1 MIFAIANR
9 KAVIVKVIVSLLLV
23 IGILLAIFALYGCLM
38 LLFVWYVE
46 YIENADYYPN
56 IRH

>member
-1 MIFAIANR
+1 MIFAFANR
-9 KAVIVKVIVSLLLV
+9 EVVIMKVIVSLLLV
-23 IGILLAIFALYGCLM
+23 IGILFAIFALYGCLM

-46 YIENADYYPN
+46 YIEDADYYPN

>member
-1 MIFAIANR
+1 MIFAFANR
-9 KAVIVKVIVSLLLV
+9 KAVIMKVIVSLLLV
-23 IGILLAIFALYGCLM
+23 IGILFAIFALYGCLM

-46 YIENADYYPN
+46 YVEDADYYPN